1 MFVQIEALRGAVRFL
16 RSENSYLK
24 GQGLI
29 REIRSLPPLPDL
41 IEPGESDDSSGTEDE
56 DFVDPYSSSP
66 TSTSVRALN
75 TATKV
80 LYRDLLTFSS
90 TPRVVDLSAVNAKSQ
105 SIGMPKGSPVAQLPK
120 GARKGWIPSGL
131 MPQQQ
136 LRERALEAD
145 KLSQRLG
152 RLNERAARI
161 SQPPIAPKGR
171 LIPSHVY

>member
-1 MFVQIEALRGAVRFL
+1 M
-16 RSENSYLK
+16 K

-41 IEPGESDDSSGTEDE
+41 IEPGDSDDSSVTEDE
-56 DFVDPYSSSP
+56 DFVDSYSSSP
-66 TSTSVRALN
+66 ASTSVRALN

-90 TPRVVDLSAVNAKSQ
+90 TPRVVDLSAVNAKSK
-105 SIGMPKGSPVAQLPK
+105 SIGMPNGDAAHEDVKGP
-120 GARKGWIPSGL
+120 RKGWVPSVL

-161 SQPPIAPKGR
+161 SQPRNAPKGR
-171 LIPSHVY
+171 ILPSQVF